1 MRADIGL
8 LPAAID
14 ARSDM
19 GPNGL
24 PRQAGGVGTLLP
36 GPAEITL
43 GTMVAKDGGI
53 DKIRAG
59 R

>member
-1 MRADIGL
+1 
-8 LPAAID
+8 
-14 ARSDM
+14 M

-24 PRQAGGVGTLLP
+24 PTQAGAVDALLR

-53 DKIRAG
+53 DKSRAG
-59 R
+59 TWHGPGLADTAAG